1 MLAEHIVHILPDES
15 ISYGLQVIT
24 GNIGGRN
31 PEHYTIYLVL
41 YNYLAVIDL
50 DITGIQ

>member
-1 MLAEHIVHILPDES
+1 MEYISVVILGVASYIGAEF
-15 ISYGLQVIT
+15 
-24 GNIGGRN
+24 IGK
-31 PEHYTIYLVL
+31 PIKHCTIYLVL